1 MDESEKNRIGEFGRE
16 RRWFSCL
23 LLLFRVKENGL

>member
-1 MDESEKNRIGEFGRE
+1 MDEGGKNRIREFGRE
-16 RRWFSCL
+16 RRWLGCL